1 MFVET
6 LFFCYVCLLRS
17 QLSCVRAGETGFIHY
32 RGRVVVVLTLSKNVL
47 LYTLKV
53 HMGMGLHLNK
63 SLLRWEG
70 FLRSKIIVK
79 LKSRSG
85 EGQVKVR

>member
-17 QLSCVRAGETGFIHY
+17 QLSCCVRAGETGFIHY

-53 HMGMGLHLNK
+53 HMGMGLTF
-63 SLLRWEG
+63 EQITPTVG
-70 FLRSKIIVK
+70 GVP
-79 LKSRSG
+79 
-85 EGQVKVR
+85 